1 VVTGHERGT
10 MGLPPPPG
18 DTEKERILRALA
30 RHAGNQTR
38 AAAEL
43 GMARSTF
50 VLRLD
55 HYAIDR
61 PRKPSTATR

>member
-1 VVTGHERGT
+1 
-10 MGLPPPPG
+10 M
-18 DTEKERILRALA
+18 A

-38 AAAEL
+38 ATAEL
-43 GMARSTF
+43 GMAGSTF

-61 PRKPSTATR
+61 PRKPTTATR